1 MDISIHIL
9 SSSSRW
15 IGLIIIVRSS
25 RTYFSYISPGR
36 HVEYTSEIA
45 SDGAHGPR
53 FVVTAMD
60 DPDHPVYGI
69 TATACWSVILNMVRK
84 ERARMGLGKTGT
96 AVSGPEFFGF
106 AMPEVAACI
115 EGLEGSDQCK
125 RYICRCLRLDSGR
138 KKYSCSRRTA
148 PITYA
153 VSLDS
158 GDGAMGDGEQEE
170 KEERPVRRKAAKAAS
185 RKWQIMQIVND
196 QSSDKNDDDTSDA
209 SLDSEEEDRPSP
221 PRRSIKRK
229 EPVKAQPVVNVENMM
244 NVANVASVANV
255 VAGEVGMMVDNA
267 ALNTQAVEEEEA
279 KRIRMEQLF

>member
-1 MDISIHIL
+1 M
-9 SSSSRW
+9 
-15 IGLIIIVRSS
+15 IIIARSS

-69 TATACWSVILNMVRK
+69 TATACWSVVLNMVRK
-84 ERARMGLGKTGT
+84 ERAKMGLGKTGT

-153 VSLDS
+153 VDLDS
-158 GDGAMGDGEQEE
+158 GEGAMGDGEQEE

-185 RKWQIMQIVND
+185 RKWQIMQIVNE

-209 SLDSEEEDRPSP
+209 SLDSEEEEDRPSI
-221 PRRSIKRK
+221 PRRSIKRR
-229 EPVKAQPVVNVENMM
+229 EPVKEQP
-244 NVANVASVANV
+244 VANV
-255 VAGEVGMMVDNA
+255 VAGEAGMMVGST